1 MKQFFVLISLVLL
14 LVSCKNETQTE
25 QAIVAA
31 ENSADTLIQAY
42 DKLKKELS
50 IRDSVLAFFTT
61 TMSEVQNN
69 VMLIRKKQAGLKKGK
84 KAAVMANLKFI
95 DSVMTRNKE
104 LLGKL
109 QQNAMN
115 GQGKSDAYSGF
126 ISMLN
131 ELVDDKSKQIDA
143 LLTDMESM
151 NKDFG
156 NLYERYKEVSE
167 ENEAKT
173 RMLSKAWFT
182 SGTEQELL
190 SKGVVTKEGGVLG
203 IGSSRKL
210 SDAFNKSNFEEI
222 DINKFKSIKVQSKKA
237 KIITTHPS
245 DSYTLTQTAN
255 ETVVYITQPEKFW
268 NASKFLVVL
277 VMKR

>member
-25 QAIVAA
+25 QSIVAA
-31 ENSADTLIQAY
+31 ENSTDTLIQAY

-245 DSYTLTQTAN
+245 DSYTLTQTTN

>member
-25 QAIVAA
+25 QAIVPA

>member
-25 QAIVAA
+25 QSIVAA
-31 ENSADTLIQAY
+31 ENSTDTLIQAY

>member
-1 MKQFFVLISLVLL
+1 MKQLFVLIPLFFF
-14 LVSCKNETQTE
+14 LVSCRQETKTE
-25 QAIVAA
+25 QVIVPA
-31 ENSADTLIQAY
+31 EKAPDTLAEAY
-42 DKLKKELS
+42 NKLKKELA
-50 IRDSVLAFFTT
+50 IRDSVLVFFTS

-69 VMLIRKKQAGLKKGK
+69 VLLIRKKQAGLKKGK

-104 LLGKL
+104 LLKRLQENTGK
-109 QQNAMN
+109 
-115 GQGKSDAYSGF
+115 GQGESNAYNGF

-131 ELVDDKSKQIDA
+131 DLVDDKSKQIDA

-156 NLYERYKEVSE
+156 NLYARYKEVSE
-167 ENEAKT
+167 ENEEKS
-173 RMLSKAWFT
+173 RILSKAWFT

-190 SKGVVTKEGGVLG
+190 KKGVVIKEGGVLG

-222 DINKFKSIKVQSKKA
+222 DINKFKSIKVQSKKS

-245 DSYTLTQTAN
+245 DSYSVVQTGSETL
-255 ETVVYITQPEKFW
+255 VIITQPEKFW

-277 VMKR
+277 VLKR